1 MKLHTEF
8 GDYNVEAVRGDYG
21 NGNTAITLVDKETG
35 EDVAVLTV
43 NLVELLLPD
52 HAYIDTNNFPEA
64 EQFIKENNLGRPLG
78 KTMASGFCEY
88 PLYQIN
94 LDMTK
99 TWEEM

>member
-1 MKLHTEF
+1 MKLQTEY
-8 GDYNVEAVRGDYG
+8 GNYDVEAVRGDYG

-35 EDVAVLTV
+35 EDVANLTV

-52 HAYIDTNNFPEA
+52 QAYIDTNNFPEA
-64 EQFIKENNLGRPLG
+64 EQFLKETGLG
-78 KTMASGFCEY
+78 KPTGNTRQSGFCEY
-88 PLYQIN
+88 PLYNIN